1 MSNIPH
7 PGLFPE
13 SSGPPPPSH
22 NFSLYFLSLAAFV
35 PASISIALLYRA
47 AYHEDDNN
55 PIPLLFALMIA
66 LGATLISW
74 MVGNMVDANLS
85 AGAMQVWLL
94 ESATQNHL
102 NSISTMAKS
111 IEAEEPDNALVQSLP
126 LRLCD
131 LRGEQLAAEGEYGVF
146 AMRSDGPRVRGQQ
159 RVCDELQAI
168 CHEVEVEFRAASKRG
183 RERHVESLK
192 GEQ

>member
-85 AGAMQVWLL
+85 AGAMQVKKKRKI
-94 ESATQNHL
+94 QQ
-102 NSISTMAKS
+102 I
-111 IEAEEPDNALVQSLP
+111 
-126 LRLCD
+126 
-131 LRGEQLAAEGEYGVF
+131 
-146 AMRSDGPRVRGQQ
+146 PRVGVA
-159 RVCDELQAI
+159 VCRLGKF
-168 CHEVEVEFRAASKRG
+168 CC
-183 RERHVESLK
+183 
-192 GEQ
+192 

>member
-47 AYHEDDNN
+47 ASHEDDNN

-85 AGAMQVWLL
+85 AGAMQVKKKKKNP
-94 ESATQNHL
+94 ANTRVGV
-102 NSISTMAKS
+102 A
-111 IEAEEPDNALVQSLP
+111 VC
-126 LRLCD
+126 RLGKFC
-131 LRGEQLAAEGEYGVF
+131 
-146 AMRSDGPRVRGQQ
+146 
-159 RVCDELQAI
+159 C
-168 CHEVEVEFRAASKRG
+168 
-183 RERHVESLK
+183 
-192 GEQ
+192 